1 VGRRAQAETAQG
13 SEWMHATMHAIAGRA
28 NGFTLH
34 LVNTCVQSNLAKAF
48 VTDKHESLNRIR
60 QVAENWTPI

>member
-1 VGRRAQAETAQG
+1 MWVVGRRLKQHKEVNG
-13 SEWMHATMHAIAGRA
+13 CMRLYMAIAGRA

-60 QVAENWTPI
+60 QVAEN